1 MAVVWAGHAEV
12 TGGQGWLPAKK
23 KETGTKLSFRVSLA
37 ERWDAKVYAGFI
49 LFPQRGT
56 SRGRV
61 VQPLSETTIHLPG
74 CHGEKM
80 RTEVHPLCRMY
91 PSRSQG
97 KRKEGASRDKTG
109 TLG

>member
-23 KETGTKLSFRVSLA
+23 KEAGTKLSFRVSLA
-37 ERWDAKVYAGFI
+37 ERWDAKVYAAFI

-61 VQPLSETTIHLPG
+61 VQLLSETTIHLPRLPWWEDENRG
-74 CHGEKM
+74 SPP
-80 RTEVHPLCRMY
+80 VQNV
-91 PSRSQG
+91 SQQKPG
-97 KRKEGASRDKTG
+97 KEERRCQ
-109 TLG
+109 